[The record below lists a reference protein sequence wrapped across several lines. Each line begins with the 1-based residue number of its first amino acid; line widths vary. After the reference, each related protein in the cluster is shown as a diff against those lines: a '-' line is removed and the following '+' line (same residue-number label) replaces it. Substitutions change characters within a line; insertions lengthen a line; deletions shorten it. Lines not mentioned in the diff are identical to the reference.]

1 MISCMNKPLITFF
14 LTLLLPVTITAQTYY
29 YKLTKKVQNGTTSTK
44 VSGGQFV
51 TFMADICYE
60 SNKKGIGVG
69 HGTLQRNKNFSN
81 SQFKVYMG
89 KSYWGSDATFKFT
102 SDLNTLNVVTE
113 RGDVF
118 LYKRTTPPTNATT
131 CSLIRRAPA
140 NGGSNSGGGYYP
152 VQPNYPAGNSYY
164 PSSGSATNRTSSSNS
179 QSRRERKWR
188 DCSLCHGKGTIVRDS
203 YVSTYGLQDRQ
214 VYCSQCGRSY
224 YSTTGHS
231 HVTCP
236 TCHGNRGF
244 WSD

>member
-1 MISCMNKPLITFF
+1 MNRLII
-14 LTLLLPVTITAQTYY
+14 TLLVVFCSYLGVTAQTYY
-29 YKLTKKVQNGTTSTK
+29 YKLAKKVQNGTTSTN
-44 VSGGQFV
+44 VSGGQFI
-51 TFMADICYE
+51 TFMAEICYE

-102 SDLNTLNVVTE
+102 SDLKTLNVVTE

-118 LYKRTTPPTNATT
+118 LYKRTIPPTNATT
-131 CSLIRRAPA
+131 CSLIRKPSS
-140 NGGSNSGGGYYP
+140 NGGGNSGGGYYP
-152 VQPNYPAGNSYY
+152 VQPNSPAGNTYY
-164 PSSGSATNRTSSSNS
+164 PSGGSTTNNTSSSCS

-203 YVSTYGLQDRQ
+203 HVSTYGMTDRQ

-224 YSTTGHS
+224 YSSTGHR

-244 WSD
+244 WSE